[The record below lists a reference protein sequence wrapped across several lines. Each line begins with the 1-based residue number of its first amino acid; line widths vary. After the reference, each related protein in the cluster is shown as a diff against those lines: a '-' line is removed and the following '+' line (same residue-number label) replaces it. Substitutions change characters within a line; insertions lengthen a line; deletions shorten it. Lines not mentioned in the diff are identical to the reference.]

1 MYTVGR
7 IQRLYTTQ
15 LADAAVTSQ
24 LTSSL
29 CASHQ
34 LPQWPRHGKLR
45 QLGREEKRAAAT
57 GETITRPFFSHG
69 CQLAQG
75 LGLQQSGLDHLTPPP
90 PPPPRQKYV
99 PETPL
104 EAQMIK
110 VLQDMC
116 VLTPVLIIAPPARAA
131 PASDS
136 VIATRGRARPA
147 SVGDVHPRTARGP
160 CAGSAL
166 GEADQQHRPR

>member
-1 MYTVGR
+1 
-7 IQRLYTTQ
+7 
-15 LADAAVTSQ
+15 
-24 LTSSL
+24 
-29 CASHQ
+29 
-34 LPQWPRHGKLR
+34 
-45 QLGREEKRAAAT
+45 
-57 GETITRPFFSHG
+57 
-69 CQLAQG
+69 
-75 LGLQQSGLDHLTPPP
+75 
-90 PPPPRQKYV
+90 
-99 PETPL
+99 
-104 EAQMIK
+104 MIK